1 MSIFVFQSWH
11 RLTPRYYFRPISG
24 DGSHFGVSATA
35 PGVLAF
41 SRVLNDQEVLI
52 VVNADTQA
60 SWKGEVIIDF
70 SLNPVGSAYHIL
82 FSNKAQPTPPG
93 VVEEKTAGSVTVTEV
108 DGSTTQ
114 GPLNVV
120 AVNVQPMEIQIL
132 DKTG

>member
-1 MSIFVFQSWH
+1 
-11 RLTPRYYFRPISG
+11 LTPRYYFRPITG
-24 DGSHFGVSATA
+24 DDSHFGVSTTA

-70 SLNPVGSAYHIL
+70 SLNPVGSAYTII

-93 VVEEKTAGSVTVTEV
+93 VVEEKAAGSVTVTEV

-114 GPLNVV
+114 GPLHVV
-120 AVNVQPMEIQIL
+120 AVNVQSMEIQIL
-132 DKTG
+132 GKTT